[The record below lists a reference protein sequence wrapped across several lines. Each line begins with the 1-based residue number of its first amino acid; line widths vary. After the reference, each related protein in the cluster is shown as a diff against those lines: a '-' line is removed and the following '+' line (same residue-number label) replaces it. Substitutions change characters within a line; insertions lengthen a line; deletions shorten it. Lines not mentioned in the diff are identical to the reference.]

1 MTATDAYYIKLGT
14 GGKWAEDS
22 ITRGIARI
30 GWSEVPIDLIRERDW
45 AAIDAI
51 VRPLNKSPGAATSDA
66 RALQRFVLSKPDD
79 IWTTFHDSRMW
90 WGRLREG
97 EIDQDEISKYRVLVG
112 GWSDKSAT
120 GSALLINQLP
130 GCLAQLQG
138 FRATI
143 CKVHADEVLRR
154 VLSATPSPEF
164 EAVSQARNTLAA
176 EVEKAIRLLHW
187 KDFELLVDLVFR
199 QSGWRRTS
207 LLGETMRSVDLEL
220 EDTVAGD
227 KYQVQVKSRADRA
240 VLAACE
246 AEFCAES
253 FRRFYLVVHS
263 PQGGLEAV
271 DTPTDADVQLVKID
285 RLATM
290 VVDAGLTGWLLDKIR

>member
-1 MTATDAYYIKLGT
+1 M
-14 GGKWAEDS
+14 S
-22 ITRGIARI
+22 
-30 GWSEVPIDLIRERDW
+30 PIDLIHRRDW
-45 AAIDAI
+45 AAIDEML
-51 VRPLNKSPGAATSDA
+51 RPLSKSPGTATSDL
-66 RALQRFVLSKPDD
+66 RALQRFVLSKGDD
-79 IWTTFHDSRMW
+79 IWITFHDSRMW
-90 WGRLREG
+90 WGRLHEG
-97 EIDQDEISKYRVLVG
+97 EIAQDERSKYRAVVG

-120 GSALLINQLP
+120 GSVLLINQLP
-130 GCLAQLQG
+130 GSLAQVQG

-164 EAVSQARNTLAA
+164 EAVRVARSTLAA

-207 LLGETMRSVDLEL
+207 LLGETMKSVDLEL
-220 EDTVAGD
+220 EDTVSGD
-227 KYQVQVKSRADRA
+227 KYQVQVKSRADQN
-240 VLAACE
+240 VLSACQ
-246 AEFCAES
+246 ADFCVES
-253 FRRFYLVVHS
+253 FRRFYLVVHT
-263 PQGGLEAV
+263 PEGGLEDV
-271 DTPTDADVQLVKID
+271 VTPSDADVQLVKTD

>member
-1 MTATDAYYIKLGT
+1 MTATDTYYIKLGT
-14 GGKWAEDS
+14 GGRWAEES
-22 ITRGIARI
+22 IKRSIVRV
-30 GWSEVPIDLIRERDW
+30 GWSRVPLDLIHKRDW
-45 AAIDAI
+45 VTIDKI
-51 VRPLNKSPGAATSDA
+51 ERPLSKSPGAATSDL

-79 IWTTFHDSRMW
+79 IWITFHDSRMW
-90 WGRLREG
+90 WGRLGEG
-97 EIDQDEISKYRVLVG
+97 EVAEDDTSKYRVVVG

-120 GSALLINQLP
+120 GSTLLINQLP

-138 FRATI
+138 FRGTI

-164 EAVSQARNTLAA
+164 EAVRLARNTLAA

-207 LLGETMRSVDLEL
+207 LLGETMKSVDLEL

-227 KYQVQVKSRADRA
+227 KYQVQVKSRADEA
-240 VLAACE
+240 VLRDCE

-253 FRRFYLVVHS
+253 FRRFYLVVHT
-263 PQGGLEAV
+263 PEGGLETAV
-271 DTPTDADVQLVKID
+271 TPRDADVQLVKVD